1 VQLDAGILII
11 GSLLWD
17 DDKIRQ
23 QWRDERLD
31 LDQSELVSAPIRYG
45 RRSGERRGHT
55 YTMVFSRSASAGHAR
70 VVRCSHPITSA
81 DDLIT
86 EALRLWEAEELAKD
100 TGRIANKRWGC
111 VALLCN
117 PKRKIPEDLLR
128 AWAQRVGD
136 EQGYGH
142 VSQLAAEGSLISKDG
157 ILQIDWPCC
166 IAGGAPVDLDLLLV
180 TANDPT
186 LAGMPP
192 SYPSVETIVR
202 AWNDAAP
209 HAEYFWKNTDHG
221 ITTFQDDES
230 ARRGFAQ
237 DGRSARDTQRNCEGL
252 HSRIS

>member
-1 VQLDAGILII
+1 MRLDAGVLII

-17 DDKIRQ
+17 EDKIRQ
-23 QWRDERLD
+23 QWRDERLER
-31 LDQSELVSAPIRYG
+31 DQSELVSAPIRYG
-45 RRSGERRGHT
+45 RLSGKRRGYT
-55 YTMVFSRSASAGHAR
+55 YTMVFSRSAPPGHTR
-70 VVRCSHPITSA
+70 VVRCSHVISSTE
-81 DDLIT
+81 DLIT
-86 EALRLWEAEELAKD
+86 EALCLWEAEELLKN
-100 TGRIANKRWGC
+100 TGRIANSKWGC

-117 PKRKIPEDLLR
+117 PRRKISEDLLK
-128 AWAQRVGD
+128 AWAQRVGV

-142 VSQLAAEGSLISKDG
+142 VSQLGAEGSLINKDG

-209 HAEYFWKNTDHG
+209 EHAEYFWKNTDHG
-221 ITTFQDDES
+221 ITTFQDDEIR
-230 ARRGFAQ
+230 AA
-237 DGRSARDTQRNCEGL
+237 GL
-252 HSRIS
+252 RPRQQERA